1 LKQKIAKIKNEP
13 EAIKTPKKAGF
24 DENPLRLRPAWR
36 IGQMEFCDPYGWH
49 QVDAATLLDIR
60 EKLRNF
66 ETMTLGQILG
76 SKSHM
81 VETSKLSKDAR
92 VRLEALNLD
101 DIEALLSL
109 RLTGTQRVW
118 GLLEHNIVILLW
130 WTPNIVFVRLN

>member
-1 LKQKIAKIKNEP
+1 
-13 EAIKTPKKAGF
+13 
-24 DENPLRLRPAWR
+24 
-36 IGQMEFCDPYGWH
+36 MEFCDPYGWH

-130 WTPNIVFVRLN
+130 WDPEHRVCPSQLRNT